1 MNILQIEERIK
12 EEPTS
17 PLSVRLAGLYMA
29 RGRVD
34 EAIQLCLTALQSEPN
49 YATAYTIL
57 GRCYAANKQYQSA
70 VDCLHKSLLLLPDA
84 ELPQRL
90 LNNWRPFV
98 VNEPITES
106 TTPFETE
113 PPPVPVVIEAV
124 TVSNEASLKTFES
137 PGETVEPPSVEII
150 EPESIGQKP
159 EIETQFIFP
168 ETLEVTPPNEGLI
181 LIPPI
186 IEPTPEIPVVKSVP
200 SAEQTETIS
209 TGTSELKTKFSE
221 LSTPEPI
228 INTEEPFTIVDFET
242 KNDLPTDDNEPPII
256 SLTLADIYTKQGE
269 FNEAINIYK
278 ALIKRRPKEREIFEN
293 KIKELEEK
301 LHLQ

>member
-1 MNILQIEERIK
+1 MNIFQIEERIK

-17 PLSVRLAGLYMA
+17 PLSVRLAGLYVA

-34 EAIQLCLTALQSEPN
+34 EAIKLCLTALQSEPN

-70 VDCLHKSLLLLPDA
+70 VDCLQKSLLLLPDA

-98 VNEPITES
+98 VNEPTTES
-106 TTPFETE
+106 TTPFENE
-113 PPPVPVVIEAV
+113 SPSIPVVFDAA
-124 TVSNEASLKTFES
+124 TVDNETSSKPLEFST
-137 PGETVEPPSVEII
+137 ETIEPPSFETN

-159 EIETQFIFP
+159 EIETQDILL
-168 ETLEVTPPNEGLI
+168 ETLEAIPTRDESI
-181 LIPPI
+181 FIPPI
-186 IEPTPEIPVVKSVP
+186 IETTPETSTTESVP
-200 SAEQTETIS
+200 SLEQTETIS
-209 TGTSELKTKFSE
+209 ARTTELETKISEVFA
-221 LSTPEPI
+221 PEPVV
-228 INTEEPFTIVDFET
+228 NTKEPVTIVDFET